1 MSNENSDKRKQIR
14 AYFFPLKKSD
24 AISQNILAC
33 FLWVIGL
40 PLLIAW
46 GFGLVVWL
54 AATGRKGLGYY
65 GKQLEKWG
73 LKESD
78 LTKLPSSKQIDQ
90 WLDED
95 LEAVIDLALNKLGLV
110 REEVNKIR
118 PPMVIYGPLLWS
130 TIGIPDDEIVVA
142 KDSNKTLRFSCYQL
156 VVVCLTESRISVYS
170 ANFNFLRNVFVS
182 ERVVEFLYQDI
193 VSVSTEEIATNY
205 TLPDGQVMRRAQ
217 IFRLAVPGGDNF
229 EVVVSS
235 PEIRYLLGGEPK
247 LTNHVQ
253 SVNAIRELWRSKK
266 KLATCGNISRG
277 NWIGFI
283 LVYRQSL

>member
-217 IFRLAVPGGDNF
+217 IFRLAVPGGDNI

-235 PEIRYLLGGEPK
+235 PEIRDLLGGEPK
-247 LTNHVQ
+247 LTNHDQ
-253 SVNAIRELWRSKK
+253 SVNAIREMWRSKK
-266 KLATCGNISRG
+266 K
-277 NWIGFI
+277 
-283 LVYRQSL
+283 